1 MNRRLIFWSCG
12 VLVAAGLVACG
23 PIQFISQVTIR
34 AERAVSTA
42 KLHKA
47 HIYAKYEY
55 YGAESFLE
63 QAKHRAGYGDF
74 QTSYRYGVKA
84 EKLAN
89 KAVKLTKLRREE
101 ESDVGDKPDHARP
114 TPPRR

>member
-1 MNRRLIFWSCG
+1 VNRHLIFRVSG

-23 PIQFISQVTIR
+23 PIQFVSQVTIR
-34 AERAVSTA
+34 AEKAVSTA

-55 YGAESFLE
+55 YGAEAFLE
-63 QAKHRAGYGDF
+63 QAKHRAGFGDF
-74 QTSYRYGVKA
+74 QTSYWYGVKA

-101 ESDVGDKPDHARP
+101 ESDVGEKTDRTQP
-114 TPPRR
+114 TPPRP

>member
-1 MNRRLIFWSCG
+1 VNRRLFFGVCG
-12 VLVAAGLVACG
+12 VLIAAGLVACG
-23 PIQFISQVTIR
+23 PIQFVSQVTIR
-34 AERAVSTA
+34 AEKAVSTA

-55 YGAESFLE
+55 YGAEAFLE
-63 QAKHRAGYGDF
+63 QAKHRAGFGDF

-101 ESDVGDKPDHARP
+101 ESDVGDKSDKARP
-114 TPPRR
+114 TPPRP

>member
-1 MNRRLIFWSCG
+1 MIRRLIIRACG

-23 PIQFISQVTIR
+23 PIQFVSQVTIR
-34 AERAVSTA
+34 AEKSVAAA

-55 YGAESFLE
+55 YGAEAFLE
-63 QAKHRAGYGDF
+63 QAKHRAGFGDF
-74 QTSYRYGVKA
+74 QTAYRYGKKA

-101 ESDVGDKPDHARP
+101 ESDVGDKARRS
-114 TPPRR
+114 TPKPERP

>member
-1 MNRRLIFWSCG
+1 VNRRLVFRVLG
-12 VLVAAGLVACG
+12 VLVASGLFACG

-34 AERAVSTA
+34 AEKAVATA

-55 YGAESFLE
+55 YGAEAFLE
-63 QAKHRAGYGDF
+63 QAKHRAGFGDF
-74 QTSYRYGVKA
+74 QTAYRYGVRS

-89 KAVKLTKLRREE
+89 KAVKLTNLRREE
-101 ESDVGDKPDHARP
+101 ERDVGDKSEGARP
-114 TPPRR
+114 APPRR